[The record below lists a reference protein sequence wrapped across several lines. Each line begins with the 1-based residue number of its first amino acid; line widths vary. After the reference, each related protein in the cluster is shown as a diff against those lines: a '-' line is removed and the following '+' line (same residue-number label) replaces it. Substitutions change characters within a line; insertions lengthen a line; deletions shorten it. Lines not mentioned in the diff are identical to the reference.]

1 MLNSDIVPYYRAEL
15 LGRIC
20 AGAKPLMGQ
29 TEERPVIGIDIID
42 LQVKDSNEN
51 IDDFKRQISFDEMY
65 HLFHFPDRLEDH
77 LSVVCF

>member
-1 MLNSDIVPYYRAEL
+1 LIAAQCFRF
-15 LGRIC
+15 

-51 IDDFKRQISFDEMY
+51 IDDFKRQISSDLSKL
-65 HLFHFPDRLEDH
+65 LFGSTHYTIF
-77 LSVVCF
+77 

>member
-1 MLNSDIVPYYRAEL
+1 VKFTL

-42 LQVKDSNEN
+42 FQVKDSRT
-51 IDDFKRQISFDEMY
+51 F
-65 HLFHFPDRLEDH
+65 
-77 LSVVCF
+77 